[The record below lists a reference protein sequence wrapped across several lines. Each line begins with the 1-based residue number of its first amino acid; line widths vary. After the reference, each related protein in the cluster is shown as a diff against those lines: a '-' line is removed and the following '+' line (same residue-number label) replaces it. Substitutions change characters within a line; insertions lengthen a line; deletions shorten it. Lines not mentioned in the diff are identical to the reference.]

1 MVEGERRVVVNRVG
15 LYSTDIRARDA
26 ASHER
31 ASARRHDVHIEMSPR
46 QQPCGGLGERTP
58 VGRVKHDQ
66 LPTSSE
72 LRVRE
77 WFVTRDGT
85 SGRAAALHV

>member
-1 MVEGERRVVVNRVG
+1 
-15 LYSTDIRARDA
+15 
-26 ASHER
+26 
-31 ASARRHDVHIEMSPR
+31 VHVEMSAR
-46 QQPCGGLGERTP
+46 QQPLGGLGERTP
-58 VGRVKHDQ
+58 VGGVEHDQ
-66 LPTSSE
+66 LPTGSE